1 MPASR
6 ATIGCNIN
14 ALKVNVICSA
24 PCLPARSQS
33 SSRHSP
39 ASHPVWCD
47 SPLVEVPSQEN
58 LIGTKRVHNQTV
70 GAPGLQGWNSR
81 GFRAQGAPLPAVA
94 SASPFAGH
102 AGAGGARSRAMSM
115 RISANICRDTAT
127 SASWNVT

>member
-1 MPASR
+1 MRYIATIKFRIRGTRRISMPASR

-14 ALKVNVICSA
+14 VLKVNVIGSA

-47 SPLVEVPSQEN
+47 FPLVEMSSQEN

-70 GAPGLQGWNSR
+70 GALGLQGWNSR
-81 GFRAQGAPLPAVA
+81 GFRKQGAHLCHLSHLTPRLP
-94 SASPFAGH
+94 
-102 AGAGGARSRAMSM
+102 
-115 RISANICRDTAT
+115 
-127 SASWNVT
+127 

>member
-14 ALKVNVICSA
+14 ALKVNVIGSA

-47 SPLVEVPSQEN
+47 SPLLEVPSQEN
-58 LIGTKRVHNQTV
+58 LIGTKRVHNQSV
-70 GAPGLQGWNSR
+70 GAPGLQGAGTRGVSVRKARTSAVSR
-81 GFRAQGAPLPAVA
+81 I
-94 SASPFAGH
+94 FAGH

>member
-39 ASHPVWCD
+39 VSHPIWCD
-47 SPLVEVPSQEN
+47 SLLVDVPSQEN

-70 GAPGLQGWNSR
+70 GAPDRSTMLLGHDVIT
-81 GFRAQGAPLPAVA
+81 AQRNLKPRL
-94 SASPFAGH
+94 SASPTPPKGQGADAGILLVV
-102 AGAGGARSRAMSM
+102 AA
-115 RISANICRDTAT
+115 
-127 SASWNVT
+127 